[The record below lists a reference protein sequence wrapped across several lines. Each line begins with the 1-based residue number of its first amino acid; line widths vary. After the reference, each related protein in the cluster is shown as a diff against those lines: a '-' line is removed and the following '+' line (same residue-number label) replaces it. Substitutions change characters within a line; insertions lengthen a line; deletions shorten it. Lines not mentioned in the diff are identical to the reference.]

1 MAFREVSVVVV
12 KEILRLWLSG
22 HGYRSVAR
30 LAMVDPK
37 TVRRYV
43 KVAVAAGLDR
53 ERGEQQL
60 TEELL
65 GVVVAAVPPGRPPG
79 DRGSGRVPSSGGL

>member
-22 HGYRSVAR
+22 HGYRSIGR

-37 TVRRYV
+37 TARRYV
-43 KVAVAAGLDR
+43 RAAVALGLDR
-53 ERGEQQL
+53 ERGEGQL

-65 GVVVAAVPPGRPPG
+65 AAVVAAIPPGRPPG
-79 DRGSGRVPSSGGL
+79 VGPLL